1 MTIANVEM
9 AEAWDGPE
17 GDHWTEQADRYESIG
32 PEYWNRLAQ
41 AIDIQVDDHV
51 LDVGCG
57 TGRSTREAARIATSG
72 SAVGVDLS
80 RRMLE
85 RAREIARA
93 EGLTNVRFERADAQ
107 VHPFPAAAFD
117 VVVSSFGAMF
127 FADAAAA
134 FTNLARSMR
143 PRGRLGVLAWQELEA
158 NEWLCEIRAALA
170 AGRDLPTPQP
180 GNARSVRARRP
191 ATRQRR
197 SGAGGSSS
205 MSPSNPSTRRC
216 GSAPT
221 SPTRSRS
228 SRPSAWSAACCT
240 ISTRT
245 RPRTVS
251 TRCDRP
257 LLTTKRPMVSRSP
270 AVHGSSPR
278 ARHAAVSFG
287 SDFAQ
292 PTSVST

>member
-17 GDHWTEQADRYESIG
+17 GDHWTEQAERYESIG
-32 PEYWNRLAQ
+32 PEYWNRLAE
-41 AIDIQVDDHV
+41 AMAVQVDDDI

-57 TGRSTREAARIATSG
+57 TGRSTRDAARIATSG

-143 PRGRLGVLAWQELEA
+143 PGGRLGVLAWQELAA

-170 AGRDLPTPQP
+170 AGRDLPTPPP
-180 GNARSVRARRP
+180 GMPGPFGLAEPQHANDVLAQAGFVDVAVEPVHAPMRFGADVADAFAFVSTLGMVRGLSHDLDADT
-191 ATRQRR
+191 AEGCLEALRQTLAEHETPDGVVF
-197 SGAGGSSS
+197 S
-205 MSPSNPSTRRC
+205 
-216 GSAPT
+216 GSAWLIT
-221 SPTRSRS
+221 GRASLVDRVERS
-228 SRPSAWSAACCT
+228 
-240 ISTRT
+240 
-245 RPRTVS
+245 
-251 TRCDRP
+251 
-257 LLTTKRPMVSRSP
+257 
-270 AVHGSSPR
+270 
-278 ARHAAVSFG
+278 
-287 SDFAQ
+287 Q
-292 PTSVST
+292 